1 MQDNFAV
8 FILSHGR
15 AGNIKTLKML
25 KKGNYTGKTYII
37 IDNQDEQGEEY
48 KKLYGEENVIV
59 FDKQYYKSI
68 SDYGDNGGNDS
79 VVLWARNA
87 CHDIA
92 RGLGLKYFLELDDD
106 YSSLDYR
113 RIEGNKLAAY
123 KAQNLDEL
131 FTCFIKWLDDSGAMV
146 IALSQA
152 GDFIGGAKSKRF
164 SEKVLRKAMNA
175 FFCDVDKRFQFYG
188 RINEDCTMYTLLGRQ
203 GKLILSVTEAMI
215 VQTITQKNKG
225 GLTDIYLE
233 TGTYTKSFY
242 SVMYSPSCVKVAA
255 MGSKHKRVH
264 HKINWNACAPKILSE
279 KWRKRE

>member
-1 MQDNFAV
+1 MTQEKNKLLIELLNEREAKNKK
-8 FILSHGR
+8 
-15 AGNIKTLKML
+15 NIKELEET
-25 KKGNYTGKTYII
+25 KKDILEEITSNSII
-37 IDNQDEQGEEY
+37 T
-48 KKLYGEENVIV
+48 
-59 FDKQYYKSI
+59 DKQYYKSI

-113 RIEGNKLAAY
+113 RVEGNKLAAY

-175 FFCDVDKRFQFYG
+175 FFCDVDKQFQFYV
-188 RINEDCTMYTLLGRQ
+188 L
-203 GKLILSVTEAMI
+203 
-215 VQTITQKNKG
+215 
-225 GLTDIYLE
+225 
-233 TGTYTKSFY
+233 
-242 SVMYSPSCVKVAA
+242 
-255 MGSKHKRVH
+255 
-264 HKINWNACAPKILSE
+264 
-279 KWRKRE
+279 